1 MASVV
6 WQSLHKHLLDS
17 VLERLESPKDYLHFS
32 IVCKW
37 WYSVAKDNY
46 NPRAKVTTPVLL
58 LIQTAKRGTWSLCDV
73 MQNKVLDFHVQ
84 VPNVRF
90 CGSSKG
96 WLIYVDKDSVVT
108 LVNPFFRV
116 KRTRKKENSIIRLP
130 PLISGVPPLKNWD
143 SSISYYFAYK
153 AILSADPVLCAD
165 NYIVVVICEV
175 YCQLAFIRPG
185 KDTTW
190 TFVADSR
197 HIIEDVVPVE
207 DEFYGVDQGRR
218 NLVAFDTSAQYK
230 CNVILDVGNT
240 EEAPAK
246 RYLVDLNEKRFL
258 MVERYGNV
266 IDGRRMTYQFR
277 IFEMKSHK
285 CEWTEIYDLGDVA
298 LFVGD
303 NSSIAL
309 AASKYSGCQ
318 PNCIYFYHDNIS
330 QGAFQPMKSHDFGVY
345 NVKDQS
351 FSQPYPEDIM
361 TLMQLTSRPPIWVE
375 RPFKL

>member
-6 WQSLHKHLLDS
+6 WQILHKHLLDS

-46 NPRAKVTTPVLL
+46 NQRAKVTTPVLL
-58 LIQTAKRGTWSLCDV
+58 MIQTAKRGTWSLCDV

-116 KRTRKKENSIIRLP
+116 KGARKKENSIIRLP
-130 PLISGVPPLKNWD
+130 PLIGGVPPLKNWD

-165 NYIVVVICEV
+165 NYIVAVICEG
-175 YCQLAFIRPG
+175 YCQMAFIRPG

-190 TFVADSR
+190 TFVDDSR

-207 DEFYGVDQGRR
+207 DQVYGVDRR
-218 NLVAFDTSAQYK
+218 NQNLVTFDITAQYK
-230 CNVILDVGNT
+230 CNLILDEPEKNGLPV
-240 EEAPAK
+240 K

-258 MVERYGNV
+258 MVERYTDD
-266 IDGRRMTYQFR
+266 IDGKRVTVQFR
-277 IFEMKSHK
+277 LFELKSHK
-285 CEWTEIYDLGDVA
+285 CKWTEIDELGDVA

-309 AASKYSGCQ
+309 VASKYSGCQ
-318 PNCIYFYHDNIS
+318 PNCIYFNHDYMR
-330 QGAFQPMKSHDFGVY
+330 QGAFQPLKSHDFGVY

-351 FSQPYPEDIM
+351 CSQPYPEDITTLIQM
-361 TLMQLTSRPPIWVE
+361 TNRPPIWIE

>member
-6 WQSLHKHLLDS
+6 WQNLRKHLLDS
-17 VLERLESPKDYLHFS
+17 VFERLESPEDYLRFS
-32 IVCKW
+32 IVFKW
-37 WYSVAKDNY
+37 LYSVAKHNY
-46 NPRAKVTTPVLL
+46 YERAKVTTPVLL
-58 LIQTAKRGTWSLCDV
+58 MIQTAKRGLI
-73 MQNKVLDFHVQ
+73 
-84 VPNVRF
+84 
-90 CGSSKG
+90 KG
-96 WLIYVDKDSVVT
+96 
-108 LVNPFFRV
+108 
-116 KRTRKKENSIIRLP
+116 TRKKENSIIRLP
-130 PLISGVPPLKNWD
+130 PLIGGVPPLKNWD

-207 DEFYGVDQGRR
+207 DEFYGVDQSSR
-218 NLVAFDTSAQYK
+218 NLVAFDTTAQYK
-230 CNVILDVGNT
+230 CNVILDLGYT
-240 EEAPAK
+240 DGAPAK
-246 RYLVDLNEKRFL
+246 KYLVDLNETRFL

-266 IDGRRMTYQFR
+266 MDGRRMTYQFR
-277 IFEMKSHK
+277 IFELKHHK
-285 CEWTEIYDLGDVA
+285 CERTEIYDLGDVA

-318 PNCIYFYHDNIS
+318 PNCIYFNHDYMS
-330 QGAFQPMKSHDFGVY
+330 QDLSNP
-345 NVKDQS
+345 
-351 FSQPYPEDIM
+351 
-361 TLMQLTSRPPIWVE
+361 
-375 RPFKL
+375 